1 MPLPRPARAL
11 LLGLRDAS
19 LGSGDA
25 VAAGASAVLRSPATF
40 PRSRRLLQLLVCSM
54 VPILMVVAVFSALRW
69 QLRIRT
75 ADPAA
80 YALDACLKQLVALD
94 KKGAS
99 RLTAEQR
106 QQRDDIEIY
115 IAEHLREGAEDS
127 ASYAAAFPGA
137 ASFRYQYKMAARAL
151 ENHPVRSPEQVK
163 RAEETVARLLAGTTV
178 AVTQLNRPMVL
189 WGVLAMI
196 AAGSA
201 AFVAVLGLIG
211 ALAVRGGFTM
221 RAFGAA
227 LVRADGRDAS
237 RLRALVRALVAWSP
251 VLLFPLLIKFGPP
264 LDRITVGFAFL
275 YTLVP
280 VMLLA
285 GAVWAWK
292 HPSRGI
298 QDRIAGTWIVPR

>member
-1 MPLPRPARAL
+1 M
-11 LLGLRDAS
+11 LRN
-19 LGSGDA
+19 
-25 VAAGASAVLRSPATF
+25 PATF

-54 VPILMVVAVFSALRW
+54 VPLLMVVAVFSALRW
-69 QLRIRT
+69 QLRTRT

-80 YALDACLKQLVALD
+80 YALDACLKRLVALD
-94 KKGAS
+94 KKGPS
-99 RLTAEQR
+99 NLTAKER

-115 IAEHLREGAEDS
+115 IAEHLREGAADS

-137 ASFRYQYKMAARAL
+137 ASFQHQYKMAARAL
-151 ENHPVRSPEQVK
+151 ESHPARSFEQVK
-163 RAEETVARLLAGTTV
+163 KADETVAGLLAETTA
-178 AVTQLNRPMVL
+178 AVTQLNEPVVL

-196 AAGSA
+196 SAGSA
-201 AFVAVLGLIG
+201 AFVAVLAFIG
-211 ALAVRGGFTM
+211 ALAVRGGFTL

-237 RLRALVRALVAWSP
+237 RLRAFVRALVAWSP
-251 VLLFPLLIKFGPP
+251 VLVFPLLIKFGPA
-264 LDRITVGFAFL
+264 LNKITAGFAFI

-285 GAVWAWK
+285 GAVWAWR